1 MDGLVRCPRCWKHT
15 PAGARFCPRCG
26 TSLALWPVLGPGPA
40 APRQNVTRQPKP
52 PGSNGITALLV
63 FMLISAFGLMATLF
77 VGSTTHAP
85 VIVPPAPPVQNTTPP
100 ALQDPDDGAYER
112 ERTRRYEHRWETER
126 YRIPPQPVYPPPPY
140 WSQER
145 KDRSHR

>member
-26 TSLALWPVLGPGPA
+26 SSLSLWPAVN
-40 APRQNVTRQPKP
+40 PRPPVTRQPNST
-52 PGSNGITALLV
+52 GGNGITALLV

-85 VIVPPAPPVQNTTPP
+85 VMVPPSPSVQYTAPPAVSDQ
-100 ALQDPDDGAYER
+100 DDGTYQR
-112 ERTRRYEHRWETER
+112 EPTSRYEHRWETDR
-126 YRIPPQPVYPPPPY
+126 YRTPPPPVYPLPPY

-145 KDRSHR
+145 KDDSHR